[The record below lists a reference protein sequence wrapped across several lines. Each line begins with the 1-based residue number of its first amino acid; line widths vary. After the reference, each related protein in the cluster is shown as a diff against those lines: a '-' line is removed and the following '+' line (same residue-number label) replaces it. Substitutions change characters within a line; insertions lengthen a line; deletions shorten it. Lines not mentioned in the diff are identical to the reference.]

1 MKYLGVLEVKE
12 SKGTSHCEEA
22 VKRHKQRKER
32 NKKRALLCISPE
44 TIRLI
49 KEKNKQLI
57 LDQTIEKVSFCAP
70 DSTYTKAF
78 SYICRDGATKSWMCH
93 RYVLYFHSNPIQVYF
108 SSFTAINV
116 TGERLSHAVGYAFKA
131 CLAKKKEIEKA
142 NQTLSQESNFP
153 YKEKSVDV
161 QSPGMCIS
169 HI

>member
-1 MKYLGVLEVKE
+1 MSQV
-12 SKGTSHCEEA
+12 
-22 VKRHKQRKER
+22 
-32 NKKRALLCISPE
+32 I
-44 TIRLI
+44 
-49 KEKNKQLI
+49 
-57 LDQTIEKVSFCAP
+57 FCTPRGDA
-70 DSTYTKAF
+70 
-78 SYICRDGATKSWMCH
+78 YICVPREP
-93 RYVLYFHSNPIQVYF
+93 YPIIF

>member
-1 MKYLGVLEVKE
+1 MPIQGKIFSNQPFGFCGWQYFLLQVKYLGVLEVKE

-93 RYVLYFHSNPIQVYF
+93 R
-108 SSFTAINV
+108 
-116 TGERLSHAVGYAFKA
+116 
-131 CLAKKKEIEKA
+131 
-142 NQTLSQESNFP
+142 
-153 YKEKSVDV
+153 
-161 QSPGMCIS
+161 
-169 HI
+169 